1 MAAGGQTWS
10 KFKDKMREL
19 RQGKRAKK
27 DSSTAAKELETL
39 VVQRLSAEVSGKAQ
53 YSQVGAR
60 EFMSFQDF
68 DEISI
73 SNIKRAC
80 MKHFDMLETMSCN
93 VLPSFS
99 Y

>member
-10 KFKDKMREL
+10 KFKDKMKEL

-27 DSSTAAKELETL
+27 DSSKAAKELETL
-39 VVQRLSAEVSGKAQ
+39 VVQRLSAEGKAQ
-53 YSQVGAR
+53 KYFRVGAR
-60 EFMSFQDF
+60 EFVSFEDF

-80 MKHFDMLETMSCN
+80 IKHFGMLE
-93 VLPSFS
+93 
-99 Y
+99 